1 MERQLDWLKAGLAQK
16 PVAEYPW
23 RETEPVDVMQGDI
36 VIVGDMDFSGP
47 NRMIAVLSVDAGR
60 RFFFGALVT
69 TELSLATADAL
80 ILEPDMTSL
89 PYKIAILPGFTGH
102 LWFVQVDR
110 RVGVLTEEGLEAAI
124 SGYAGMEDEF
134 QFTRRG
140 IPLQATRWE
149 LRWPDLEAESDTLHE
164 LTRDC
169 TVRHEDDEIDPDD
182 DIYNIYIHPALF
194 NDLTSVGITADE
206 YDELRANTQG
216 FSPSCI
222 EYYLDLESLDISVLR
237 AYSGLFAPKGFV
249 NGLIAKRANENQEK
263 WLLRCTKEDGLVNAP
278 FVKIVGNGFSKH
290 ERVRYNG
297 RRAEFFYEAV
307 AV

>member
-47 NRMIAVLSVDAGR
+47 NRMIAALSVDADR

-169 TVRHEDDEIDPDD
+169 TAQHQDD
-182 DIYNIYIHPALF
+182 DIVPNDDSDPIYFHPEVF
-194 NDLTSVGITADE
+194 EVLTSGGISVEE
-206 YDELRANTQG
+206 YDKLEAT

-222 EYYLDLESLDISVLR
+222 EHFLDLGNLDISLLR
-237 AYSGLFAPKGFV
+237 AYPALFSPKGSV
-249 NGLIAKRANENQEK
+249 NGLIAKHPNENQEE
-263 WLLRCTKEDGLVNAP
+263 WLLRCTKEDGLLNAP

-297 RRAEFFYEAV
+297 RRAEFLYEV
-307 AV
+307 LQGVG